1 MSYRVFARK
10 YRPQKFE
17 EVIGQEHITRTLQNA
32 IKGSRLAQAYL
43 FVGPR
48 GVGKT
53 STARILA
60 KALNCQNGPTDN
72 PCGTC
77 DACIEIA
84 EGRSLDVMEIDG
96 ASNNSVESIRTLR
109 ENAAYAPAR
118 GPYKVY
124 LIDEVH
130 MLTTAAFNALL
141 KTLEEPPEHVKFLF
155 ATTEAQKVPATILS
169 RCQRF
174 DLRRLTPEL
183 IAEHLLYIAGEEKVD
198 LDPAAAEAIAR
209 GADGALRDAESM
221 FDQVIAFCGTSIT
234 AADVQMV
241 FGFTPRERVITLGA
255 ALLDRDTPAA
265 LALVKDQ
272 SEAGKDLS
280 RLLAELVGLLRDIL
294 IAKAHPTTGEP
305 TDEARLGESISQ
317 EKLLVLLDHFGE
329 SEGRMRWATDKKL
342 QLDVALIKG
351 VHLLEETSLSDVI
364 DALSAL
370 RGGTPLPDRVI
381 PKVPALA
388 SLSTQTPRSIPTPP
402 PVSVAPVQ
410 AASPAVT
417 DATVSKEASPPPS
430 PISPAAAESAS
441 SAEPSQP
448 VSASDEEQA
457 LEDAPLLSMDGELP
471 SAAVATDE
479 KTDDLSLS
487 DPWHKVAMS
496 LASESP
502 LKFGWLED
510 GHFVEIDG
518 ERLIVEFPPSL
529 EAQTQT
535 LFWIQ
540 AIKKIETMLSTDL
553 GKKISLECRFSGAE
567 PPAPEPEPV
576 APQKPKPVEK
586 APSSAT
592 SPASSSQSPAQAK
605 AAESAPDISP
615 EELEAFKN
623 DPLIKK
629 ALEIFQAE
637 ILDGGKT
644 A

>member
-1 MSYRVFARK
+1 
-10 YRPQKFE
+10 
-17 EVIGQEHITRTLQNA
+17 
-32 IKGSRLAQAYL
+32 
-43 FVGPR
+43 
-48 GVGKT
+48 
-53 STARILA
+53 
-60 KALNCQNGPTDN
+60 
-72 PCGTC
+72 
-77 DACIEIA
+77 
-84 EGRSLDVMEIDG
+84 MEIDG

-130 MLTTAAFNALL
+130 MLSTAAFNALL

-183 IAEHLLYIAGEEKVD
+183 IAGHLLYIANQEKVS

-448 VSASDEEQA
+448 VSASEEEQA